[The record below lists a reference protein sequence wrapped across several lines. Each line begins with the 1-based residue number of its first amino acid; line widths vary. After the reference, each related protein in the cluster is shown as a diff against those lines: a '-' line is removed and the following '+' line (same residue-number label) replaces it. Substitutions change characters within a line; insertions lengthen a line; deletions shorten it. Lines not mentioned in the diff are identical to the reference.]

1 MITLEEILFLKDVEI
16 EVKVELAKV
25 IKTFEFLLHLKEGDI
40 VPLEKN
46 IEDFLTVYIKNVPFA
61 IGEITNINDKYGI
74 RIVDL
79 IKEDA

>member
-25 IKTFEFLLHLKEGDI
+25 IKTFEFLLYLKEGDI